1 MYLDLEGYTGRH
13 QPPPRGLLPSFESK
27 HYYEGWASP
36 SLAQPHIL
44 MLPPLNVLFNILE
57 NRMQADFAAKV
68 QGRTFAVFI
77 CQYAKEEEWVGGGC
91 RAVNGFPN
99 SSAEELKWP

>member
-1 MYLDLEGYTGRH
+1 
-13 QPPPRGLLPSFESK
+13 
-27 HYYEGWASP
+27 
-36 SLAQPHIL
+36 

-77 CQYAKEEEWVGGGC
+77 CQYAKEEEWGGGC
-91 RAVNGFPN
+91 WAVNGFPN

>member
-1 MYLDLEGYTGRH
+1 MCIWKDILGDTSHHHVDSCRLLNQSTILRVGL
-13 QPPPRGLLPSFESK
+13 PPLL
-27 HYYEGWASP
+27 
-36 SLAQPHIL
+36 IL

-77 CQYAKEEEWVGGGC
+77 CQYAKEEEWVCVCGGGGC
-91 RAVNGFPN
+91 RDVNGFPN